1 MLKSII
7 QIKMRFQVSVVLS
20 LLASAQGKLD
30 VKGTAKDVAQAVHSD
45 ILGSHSRKD
54 DQMVDV
60 LVRARNEQGKKFAT
74 SIADEVRVERDGFLY
89 MGITIK
95 YSQMEELEKNEHIE
109 AVDIDHEMRALETD
123 PSLRR
128 RLAEDIPYGIPVV
141 LQDID
146 FWNDLDA
153 PKSPISVCVVDT
165 GYDLGHEDLPQGG
178 DVDGTDG
185 AGEAWDFDGNSH
197 GTHCA
202 GTIAAV
208 GSNNKGVVGV
218 LPDNKDGNLKLLI
231 GKAFGASGS
240 GSTSATIAAVQGCVD
255 QGANVISLSLGGS
268 GDSRNARNFY
278 ADLYANQNILMIAAA
293 GNDGNARLSYP
304 ASYPGLVS
312 VAALQQRRN
321 GDLSRA
327 SYSQFNA
334 QVEIAAP
341 GSNVL
346 STIPG
351 NSYGSKSG
359 TSMATPHVA
368 GVAGLLWMYFPECTN
383 AEIRHAMLFTAD
395 PITQGCDEFTG
406 YGVVQ
411 AQDAYDL
418 LALGDCGGDL
428 GPSAASARGGC
439 EELDED
445 GGDDD
450 NDDTPAPTT
459 SPTPAPTT
467 CGGRNDSCSNGT
479 DCCSGLCR
487 RNAGTC
493 R

>member
-1 MLKSII
+1 LKSII

-45 ILGSHSRKD
+45 ILGSHSLKD
-54 DQMVDV
+54 NQMVDV
-60 LVRARNEQGKKFAT
+60 LVLAKNEHGKKFAT
-74 SIADEVRVERDGFLY
+74 SIADEVRVDRDGFNY
-89 MGITIK
+89 MGITVK
-95 YSQMEELEKNEHIE
+95 YSQIEELEKNEHIE

-123 PSLRR
+123 SSLRR

-165 GYDLGHEDLPQGG
+165 GYDLGHEDLPQGE

-185 AGEAWDFDGNSH
+185 AGEEWDFDGNSH

-231 GKAFGASGS
+231 GKAFDASGRGTTS
-240 GSTSATIAAVQGCVD
+240 GTLAAVQGCVD

-268 GDSRNARNFY
+268 GDSRSARNFY
-278 ADLYANQNILMIAAA
+278 ADLYENQNILMIAAA
-293 GNDGNARLSYP
+293 GNDGNSGLSYP

-327 SYSQFNA
+327 SYSQYNA

-341 GSNVL
+341 GSSVI

-395 PITQGCDEFTG
+395 PITGGCDEFTG

-450 NDDTPAPTT
+450 TGDTSAPTT

-467 CGGRNDSCSNGT
+467 CGGSNASCSNGS

-487 RNAGTC
+487 RNRGTC